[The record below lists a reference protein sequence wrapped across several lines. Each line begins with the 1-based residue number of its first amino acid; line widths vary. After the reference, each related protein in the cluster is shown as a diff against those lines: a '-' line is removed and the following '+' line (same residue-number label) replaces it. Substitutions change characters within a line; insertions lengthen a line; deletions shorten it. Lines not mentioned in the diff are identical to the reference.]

1 MYNKTEFMKLFDD
14 ILTHY
19 NMTERD
25 IDRYLQTT
33 FKNEQPRFEKVSFAQ
48 FTNDWLKTFPDDW
61 YGNNKDDIHD
71 IKTMYDTLTLPSR
84 STAHSAGYDFVSP
97 MNFMLK
103 PDETIMIPTGIRAYM
118 PHDMVLMV
126 FPRSGLGTKYQIGL
140 CNTVGIVDADYYDA
154 DNEGHIML
162 KLANRG
168 DNTVSIEQGQAF
180 AQGIFLN
187 YHTTYGDDVTTG
199 RTGGFGST
207 DKKR

>member
-1 MYNKTEFMKLFDD
+1 MSKFMKLFEDMLMQGYD
-14 ILTHY
+14 EDY
-19 NMTERD
+19 
-25 IDRYLQTT
+25 IDKYLMNE
-33 FKNEQPRFEKVSFAQ
+33 FKKDYPRFEKISFSQ
-48 FTNDWLKTFPDDW
+48 FCNDWLKTFPDDW
-61 YGNNKDDIHD
+61 YGDTPDDIHD
-71 IKTMYDTLTLPSR
+71 IKTMYDALTLPSR

-97 MNFMLK
+97 LNFMLRHNQ
-103 PDETIMIPTGIRAYM
+103 TIMIPTGIRAYM

-162 KLANRG
+162 KLVNRG
-168 DNTVSIEQGQAF
+168 DDTVVIEQGQAF

-187 YHTTYGDDVTTG
+187 YHTTYGDNVTTG